1 MRCVVYGYDLATCRS
16 VHTMDGTRTPRDMS
30 IAAALLSICVGIIV
44 LISFGIKGAA
54 GSDNSSSTDALNKA
68 TAEYPD
74 VITLQPTRKPTPSDV
89 LTQPPTL
96 SFDYYY
102 GKKNTTKKQ
111 DDNVYCPISLNLMLN
126 LPKI

>member
-54 GSDNSSSTDALNKA
+54 GSDNSSSTDALIKA
-68 TAEYPD
+68 PAEYPD
-74 VITLQPTRKPTPSDV
+74 VITLQPTPIDV
-89 LTQPPTL
+89 LSQPPTL
-96 SFDYYY
+96 SYDY
-102 GKKNTTKKQ
+102 KH
-111 DDNVYCPISLNLMLN
+111 
-126 LPKI
+126 